1 MTISATEI
9 RTLGAAPANLSAD
22 VNADVSVTSC
32 WFAIQN
38 LGASE
43 IRFKE
48 GGASP
53 AADDLGHT
61 LGAGDLVVLL
71 VLKQRDFWLWTPTAG
86 ATYAISPGG
95 PAPVRT
101 T

>member
-9 RTLGAAPANLSAD
+9 RTLGAAPVNLSGD
-22 VNADVSVTSC
+22 VDADVSVVSS
-32 WFAIQN
+32 WLAVQN

-53 AADDLGHT
+53 AQDDMGHMLGV
-61 LGAGDLVVLL
+61 GDLVVLL
-71 VLKQRDFWLWTPTAG
+71 VLKQVDFWLWTPSAS
-86 ATYAISPGG
+86 ATYALSPGG